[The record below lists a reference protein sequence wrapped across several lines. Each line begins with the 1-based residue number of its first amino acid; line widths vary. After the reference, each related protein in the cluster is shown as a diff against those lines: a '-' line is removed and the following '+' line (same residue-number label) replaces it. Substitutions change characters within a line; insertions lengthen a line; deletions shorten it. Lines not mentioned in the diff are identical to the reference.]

1 MTRPRKTMMRMG
13 ARLAG
18 LAMLGLVGAGLPAA
32 AQTIEW
38 HVINRFRLFTER
50 SDFERHAQAAAG
62 RSSILETE
70 RALSAGSRE
79 GWAAAMLGRTCLKAG
94 GNEISGTCRRDG
106 VQESY
111 LTPASFPIRLT
122 FLPAGTAG
130 AACRWIFRDLAT
142 GTREE
147 VQGPCQGLERRIAA
161 DRRLA
166 VSVADAA
173 TPSLI
178 LATTDIAVRHVLMAG
193 LGDSIASGEGNPDR
207 PVRLS
212 PNRAMCFDRFFSN
225 REYWR
230 PSREGYAL
238 RTACPANPG
247 EASTDEERRAWGT
260 RAARWTSPACHRSLY
275 SYQMRAALAL
285 AIQNPDSAVTFVPL
299 GCSGATIEE
308 GILKSRKAREFYN
321 GQTIVQSQI
330 SLIDRYVLDAGRPF
344 DAILLTIGAND
355 IGFSGL
361 VADIM
366 LQPGK
371 EREIFEAAGLVTS
384 VSQAERALARVL
396 RPNFE
401 TLRRRLAPAIAGRD
415 LGNVIYTIYG
425 NPARRDASRACPS
438 SRHGFDVHPGFG
450 VDGAKAADA
459 VRFVDTTFFPAL
471 KDLARCAPS
480 TGCTGPDSRA
490 MTFVDR
496 HQDAFAQH
504 GFCATGSDDPE
515 FDRQC
520 FRTDG
525 RSFAT
530 SPPPETSA
538 LAGACAGREGEFR
551 PFASRQRWVRTA
563 NDSYFAAMTY
573 PDEFRRLAGDLHDPI
588 WGATSAVYGGAIH
601 PTAEGHAAMADA
613 ALADLARRLGMK
625 GWP

>member
-1 MTRPRKTMMRMG
+1 MASPGRTVTQRR

-18 LAMLGLVGAGLPAA
+18 LAMLGFLGAGLPAA
-32 AQTIEW
+32 AQSIEW
-38 HVINRFRLFTER
+38 HVVNRFRLFTER
-50 SDFERHAQAAAG
+50 ADFERHEQAAAD

-70 RALSAGSRE
+70 RALSAGPRE
-79 GWAAAMLGRTCLKAG
+79 GWAAAMLGRTCLKQG
-94 GNEISGTCRRDG
+94 GNEILGTCRRDG
-106 VQESY
+106 VPESY
-111 LTPASFPIRLT
+111 LSPASFPVRLS
-122 FLPAGTAG
+122 LAPAGPAAT
-130 AACRWIFRDLAT
+130 ACRWVFRDLAT
-142 GTREE
+142 GAREE
-147 VQGPCQGLERRIAA
+147 VRGACQGLERRIAA
-161 DRRLA
+161 GRRLA

-173 TPSLI
+173 TPRVI
-178 LATTDIAVRHVLMAG
+178 LATTDVAVRHVLLAG
-193 LGDSIASGEGNPDR
+193 MGDSIASGEGNPDR

-212 PNRAMCFDRFFSN
+212 ATRAMCFDRFFSN

-238 RTACPANPG
+238 RTACPASSG
-247 EASTDEERRAWGT
+247 EASTDEERRAWAA

-285 AIQNPDSAVTFVPL
+285 AIRNPDSAVTFVQL
-299 GCSGATIEE
+299 GCSGATIQD
-308 GILKSRKAREFYN
+308 GILKSRKAREYYY

-344 DAILLTIGAND
+344 DAILLTVGAND

-361 VADIM
+361 VADVM

-371 EREIFEAAGLVTS
+371 EREVFEAAGLVTS
-384 VSQAERALARVL
+384 VREAERALAQVL

-401 TLRRRLAPAIAGRD
+401 TLRRRLAPVIAGRD
-415 LGNVIYTIYG
+415 LGNVLYTIYG
-425 NPARRDASRACPS
+425 NPARRDAIRACPN

-450 VDGAKAADA
+450 VDGAKAADV
-459 VRFVDTTFFPAL
+459 VRFVDGTFFPAL
-471 KDLARCAPS
+471 REMAVCAPS
-480 TGCTGPDSRA
+480 SGCRSPESRA
-490 MTFVDR
+490 MTLVDR
-496 HQDAFAQH
+496 HQDAFARH
-504 GFCATGSDDPE
+504 GFCATGTDDPD

-530 SPPPETSA
+530 APPPETSA

-551 PFASRQRWVRTA
+551 PYASRQRWVRTA

-573 PDEFRRLAGDLHDPI
+573 PDEFRRLAGDLHDAI

-613 ALADLARRLGMK
+613 ALVDLARRLGMK
-625 GWP
+625 GWQ